1 MQFFHM
7 NPNAFIKQISFRLVI
22 KLPYNSYKQISS
34 EYNVEEVE
42 KKI

>member
-7 NPNAFIKQISFRLVI
+7 NPNPFKQILFRLVI

>member
-7 NPNAFIKQISFRLVI
+7 NPNAFKQILFRLVI
-22 KLPYNSYKQISS
+22 KLSYNSYKQISS